1 LGFLKGLFGRS
12 PGDETGKL
20 GSDWDPIRQMLF
32 ASQSLKEQVQ
42 RMRLNGQPGPLQ
54 SIADA
59 YSLVVSGKKT
69 EAIAALRS
77 VLSAPQLETRRLLWV
92 WSGLR
97 ELGELPDPKFAFEV
111 LGVVL
116 ERPSNGAYDT
126 LAAYMDGS
134 ARYLNF
140 SGKVIILDAGSEGK
154 RIVFGDGRFVV

>member
-77 VLSAPQLETRRLLWV
+77 VLPGATARDADV
-92 WSGLR
+92 
-97 ELGELPDPKFAFEV
+97 AV
-111 LGVVL
+111 GVVGI
-116 ERPSNGAYDT
+116 EGVGRTARPEVC
-126 LAAYMDGS
+126 L
-134 ARYLNF
+134 
-140 SGKVIILDAGSEGK
+140 
-154 RIVFGDGRFVV
+154 